1 MPSGGVSLDNL
12 EDWYNK
18 GAYAVGIGSA
28 LMKNA
33 KDGNDTVIKE
43 NTEKFVRKISNSKW
57 VSTCHSLLLARY

>member
-28 LMKNA
+28 LMKMQ
-33 KDGNDTVIKE
+33 KMETI
-43 NTEKFVRKISNSKW
+43 
-57 VSTCHSLLLARY
+57 L

>member
-1 MPSGGVSLDNL
+1 MYMDPIELMPSGGVSLDNL

-28 LMKNA
+28 

-43 NTEKFVRKISNSKW
+43 NTEKFVRKFQT
-57 VSTCHSLLLARY
+57 VSG

>member
-43 NTEKFVRKISNSKW
+43 NTEKFGLCLFKCLVMRC
-57 VSTCHSLLLARY
+57 T

>member
-43 NTEKFVRKISNSKW
+43 NTENLSENFKQ
-57 VSTCHSLLLARY
+57 

>member
-33 KDGNDTVIKE
+33 KMVMIQ
-43 NTEKFVRKISNSKW
+43 
-57 VSTCHSLLLARY
+57 